1 MYMYMNN
8 EELGPSIFEEL
19 NKNILRFAEYIL
31 FTPDEGFYMLL
42 KSGWR
47 GTKCVNYF
55 SLIFKFVIPQIS
67 YSVLIKT

>member
-1 MYMYMNN
+1 MYMNN

-19 NKNILRFAEYIL
+19 NKNILSFAEYIL

-47 GTKCVNYF
+47 NTKCVNYF
-55 SLIFKFVIPQIS
+55 F
-67 YSVLIKT
+67 

>member
-55 SLIFKFVIPQIS
+55 F
-67 YSVLIKT
+67 